1 MSGARPLPYMAEIA
15 ALAALYALAGHAGLL
30 LAIPPGYA
38 TAVWPPSGIAL
49 AWLLL
54 RGHSRWPG
62 VLLGSVLVNI
72 TTSWDGSSTTALL
85 RSLAIAGS
93 IGSGAAL
100 QAAAGA
106 WLVGRVEL
114 RRDIFRQEIGVVRML
129 LLGGPAA
136 CLVNASVGVGTLW
149 LAGLIPTPNLPF
161 SWWTWWVGD
170 SIGVIVFTPLA
181 MIWNPAAR
189 TPRLRQQLVV
199 TAPLVVLFAVVV
211 GLFFFVSKREEERIR
226 IRMDSD
232 AAAYAQKLDAALNNY
247 VSALYSLQSLFDS
260 SQEVERAEFSSF
272 TRRLLQQLPGVQGL
286 SWNRELRDTQR
297 DAYEAAMRGQGFAG
311 FELRE
316 IDAQGRLQTAARR
329 PRYVV
334 VDYVE
339 PMEQNRKALGLDVL
353 TESSRADAIQRA
365 LASGA
370 PALTRPLRL
379 AQANGVRVGFLVLLP
394 FQRQQGKPPLAPDTV
409 EGYVTAVFRLDA
421 AVEHVFAEMGA
432 SGIEY
437 ALYDVT
443 EAGHEEPL
451 IHSRNYEPR
460 SVEQGGLRQTALLD
474 WGGRRWQLDCVVPG
488 AYLVANRSWAAWSLL
503 AGGLVLVGL
512 LGMMLLVLIG
522 RQAKV
527 EEMVEQQTA
536 ELRLS
541 EQRFRELLDHA
552 PDAMIIVD
560 QTGAIRLV
568 NGAAEQVFG
577 YARDELIGHPVE
589 MLLPEQFRAAHPAHR
604 QAFVTGPVARR
615 MMASDRELHALRK
628 DGSELPVEVSLGMMQ
643 FRREHYVLAT
653 VRDISERRALEAQV
667 AQASERL
674 RHSNEEL
681 EQFAYVV
688 SHDLKAPVRGIVG
701 LTGVLADKLSA
712 SADADTL
719 DLLKLVIDS
728 GRHMQRLIADLL
740 ALAKV
745 GRDSAGTQ
753 ATDCAQVVKAVLAQM
768 QGHIAERGAEV
779 QVEEPLP
786 RVMAT
791 PIELHQLFQN
801 LIDNGLKFHKEGHP
815 RVRITAQRDGS
826 YWRLAVSDNGIGIPP
841 DKLQKIF
848 GVFERLHSRQ
858 EFEGTGIGLAIC
870 QKIVERH
877 GGRIWVES
885 QPGQG
890 ASFHFTLKAAD

>member
-1 MSGARPLPYMAEIA
+1 MTGARPLPYLAEIA

-38 TAVWPPSGIAL
+38 TAVWPASGIAL

-54 RGHSRWPG
+54 RGRSCWPG

-72 TTSWDGSSTTALL
+72 TTSWDGSSTAALL
-85 RSLAIAGS
+85 RSLAIAGG
-93 IGSGAAL
+93 IGGGAAL
-100 QAAAGA
+100 QAAVGA

-114 RRDIFRQEIGVVRML
+114 RRDIFRQEVGVVRML

-136 CLVNASVGVGTLW
+136 CLVNATIGVGTLW
-149 LAGLIPTPNLPF
+149 LAGLMPTASLPF
-161 SWWTWWVGD
+161 NWWTWWVGD

-181 MIWNPAAR
+181 MIWNPAAKA
-189 TPRLRQQLVV
+189 PRLRQRLTV

-226 IRMDSD
+226 GRMDSE
-232 AAAYAQKLDAALNNY
+232 AAAYAQKLDAALDNY

-260 SQEVERAEFSSF
+260 SQEVERAEFGSF
-272 TRRLLQQLPGVQGL
+272 TRRLLQQLPGVQAL

-297 DAYEAAMRGQGFAG
+297 DAYETAMRDQGFAG
-311 FELRE
+311 FKLHEV
-316 IDAQGRLQTAARR
+316 DAQGRLQTAARR

-334 VDYVE
+334 VDYIE
-339 PMEQNRKALGLDVL
+339 PMGPNRKALGLDVL

-365 LASGA
+365 LASGT

-379 AQANGVRVGFLVLLP
+379 AQANGTRVGFLVLLP
-394 FQRQQGKPPLAPDTV
+394 FQRRQGSPPLAPESV

-421 AVEHVFAEMGA
+421 AVEHVFAEMGS

-443 EAGHEEPL
+443 EAGHDTPL
-451 IHSRNYEPR
+451 IHSAQYEPR
-460 SVEQGGLRQTALLD
+460 SVEQGGLQQTAYID

-527 EEMVEQQTA
+527 EELVEQQTA

-560 QTGAIRLV
+560 QTGAIHLV
-568 NGAAEQVFG
+568 NAAAEQVFG

-589 MLLPEQFRAAHPAHR
+589 MLLPEPFRAAHPGHR
-604 QAFVTGPVARR
+604 RAFITGPVARR
-615 MMASDRELHALRK
+615 MMASDRELHARRK
-628 DGSELPVEVSLGMMQ
+628 DGSELPVEVSLGTMQ

-701 LTGVLADKLSA
+701 LTGVLADKLQA

-728 GRHMQRLIADLL
+728 GHHMQRLIADLL

-745 GRDSAGTQ
+745 GRDATGTQ

-779 QVEEPLP
+779 LVDPLP
-786 RVMAT
+786 QVMAT

-801 LIDNGLKFHKEGHP
+801 LIDNGLKFHTGGHP
-815 RVRITAQRDGS
+815 QVRITARREGAF
-826 YWRLAVSDNGIGIPP
+826 WRLSVNDNGIGIPP
-841 DKLQKIF
+841 DKQHKIF

-858 EFEGTGIGLAIC
+858 DFEGTGIGLAIC

-885 QPGQG
+885 QPGRG
-890 ASFHFTLKAAD
+890 ATFHFTLRAAD